1 MTLFVFL
8 LGMPVGAATM
18 MLIDLLTALLPAV
31 FVLVHMQREA
41 EKKKKENK

>member
-8 LGMPVGAATM
+8 LGLLVGAATI
-18 MLIDLLTALLPAV
+18 MLIDLLTAV

-41 EKKKKENK
+41 KKKENKQ